1 MIKLEKVNKY
11 YNRYKKNEI
20 HVINNTSLK
29 LDNTGLVALLGP
41 SGCGKTTLLNAIG
54 GLDKVTS
61 GKIYIDGKKL
71 PRNSN
76 KVDKIRNLNIGYIF
90 QDYYLVDSLSVY
102 DNVALALKITGIK
115 DKEEIKK
122 RVDYVLEKVGMYR
135 YRNRYANMLS
145 GGERQRVGIAR
156 AIVKDPNIII
166 ADEPTGNLDSRN
178 TIEVMNII
186 KAISKDRLVIL
197 VTHERELAEFYA
209 SRILEIEDGTIKK
222 DIDNNH
228 TNDLDYRMDN
238 KIYLKD
244 FKNHEKIQKDNIEI
258 NYYSDDK
265 NKLNINIV
273 VQNGNIYI
281 EQKESNKIEIIDND
295 STVELVDDHYK
306 KINKSIYEEYN
317 FDFDKIVNK
326 NIKRKYTSIFNPI
339 SLISNGFKKVRD
351 YTFIKKVLLLGF
363 LASGMFITYS
373 ISSLFGVTNI
383 KDEDFITINKNY
395 LTLITNK
402 IKVDDFKSYEENQN
416 INYLLPG
423 SSEINF
429 IMRYND
435 YYQTSQAQ
443 SYLAGSL
450 SSINM
455 IAKEDLILGRMP
467 ENDYELVVDKM
478 SLNNMLNDPNTQAKY
493 LGITKYDELLNREV
507 SLKNMDKFKIVGVSD
522 LNSPSIYANENMFI
536 NMLINSYDS
545 DTYYYY
551 DEYDTDTISDDDKL
565 IDYELMKDVVSLKKG
580 RYPTNDYEVIIN
592 YNLKDEYKL
601 NKKID
606 YEVNGTKL
614 KVVGYYTSNKD
625 IQKYLVSNTTMK
637 YFLITKS
644 SNITIYPKDKT
655 QVLDE
660 FRSKKVN
667 IQDSYDYSRNKYIE
681 ERKDSIR
688 SSLIACTIVLII
700 SLIEIYLM
708 IRSSFLSRIR
718 EVGIYRAIG
727 VKKLDIYKMFTGEI
741 IAITTLSS
749 LIGVIFMSYIINQL
763 SFISYMRSKF
773 MMNTSIFILTTIFVY
788 LFNLIVGLLPVYKTI
803 RKTPAQIMSRSD
815 I

>member
-29 LDNTGLVALLGP
+29 LNNTGLVALLGP

-402 IKVDDFKSYEENQN
+402 IKVDDFKLYEENQN

-423 SSEINF
+423 SSKINF

-455 IAKEDLILGRMP
+455 IAKDDLILGRMP

>member
-1 MIKLEKVNKY
+1 MIKLENVNKY

-20 HVINNTSLK
+20 HVINNTSLELGK
-29 LDNTGLVALLGP
+29 TGLVALLGP

-295 STVELVDDHYK
+295 STVELVDDYYK
-306 KINKSIYEEYN
+306 KIDKSIYEEYN

-423 SSEINF
+423 NSEINF

-455 IAKEDLILGRMP
+455 ITKEDLILGRMP

-565 IDYELMKDVVSLKKG
+565 IDYELMKNVVSLKKG

-637 YFLITKS
+637 YFLITNS

>member
-1 MIKLEKVNKY
+1 MIKLENVNKY

-20 HVINNTSLK
+20 HVINNTSLELGK
-29 LDNTGLVALLGP
+29 TGLVALLGP

-295 STVELVDDHYK
+295 STVELVDDYYK
-306 KINKSIYEEYN
+306 KIDKSIYEEYN

-429 IMRYND
+429 IMGYND

-455 IAKEDLILGRMP
+455 ITKDDLILGRMP

-565 IDYELMKDVVSLKKG
+565 IDYELMKNVVSLKKG

-637 YFLITKS
+637 YFLITNS

>member
-1 MIKLEKVNKY
+1 MIKLENVNKY

-20 HVINNTSLK
+20 HVINNTSLELGK
-29 LDNTGLVALLGP
+29 TGLVALLGP

-306 KINKSIYEEYN
+306 KIDKSIYEEYN

-339 SLISNGFKKVRD
+339 SLIFNGFKKVRD

-423 SSEINF
+423 SSKINF
-429 IMRYND
+429 IMGYND

-455 IAKEDLILGRMP
+455 IAKDDLILGRMP
-467 ENDYELVVDKM
+467 ENDYELVADKM

-522 LNSPSIYANENMFI
+522 LNNPSIYANENMFI

>member
-402 IKVDDFKSYEENQN
+402 IKVDDFKLYEENQN

-423 SSEINF
+423 SSKINF

-455 IAKEDLILGRMP
+455 IAKDDLILGRMP

>member
-1 MIKLEKVNKY
+1 M
-11 YNRYKKNEI
+11 
-20 HVINNTSLK
+20 
-29 LDNTGLVALLGP
+29 LLG
-41 SGCGKTTLLNAIG
+41 
-54 GLDKVTS
+54 V
-61 GKIYIDGKKL
+61 
-71 PRNSN
+71 
-76 KVDKIRNLNIGYIF
+76 
-90 QDYYLVDSLSVY
+90 
-102 DNVALALKITGIK
+102 
-115 DKEEIKK
+115 
-122 RVDYVLEKVGMYR
+122 
-135 YRNRYANMLS
+135 
-145 GGERQRVGIAR
+145 
-156 AIVKDPNIII
+156 
-166 ADEPTGNLDSRN
+166 
-178 TIEVMNII
+178 
-186 KAISKDRLVIL
+186 
-197 VTHERELAEFYA
+197 
-209 SRILEIEDGTIKK
+209 
-222 DIDNNH
+222 
-228 TNDLDYRMDN
+228 
-238 KIYLKD
+238 
-244 FKNHEKIQKDNIEI
+244 
-258 NYYSDDK
+258 
-265 NKLNINIV
+265 
-273 VQNGNIYI
+273 
-281 EQKESNKIEIIDND
+281 
-295 STVELVDDHYK
+295 
-306 KINKSIYEEYN
+306 
-317 FDFDKIVNK
+317 
-326 NIKRKYTSIFNPI
+326 
-339 SLISNGFKKVRD
+339 
-351 YTFIKKVLLLGF
+351 
-363 LASGMFITYS
+363 
-373 ISSLFGVTNI
+373 LFGVVFLVFSKRNQGEKSLLLIRDAVLPDTADADAI
-383 KDEDFITINKNY
+383 FRYMEEVCSHDKLSIDELCSTGRDY
-395 LTLITNK
+395 
-402 IKVDDFKSYEENQN
+402 DDDDDE
-416 INYLLPG
+416 L
-423 SSEINF
+423 
-429 IMRYND
+429 
-435 YYQTSQAQ
+435 
-443 SYLAGSL
+443 
-450 SSINM
+450 
-455 IAKEDLILGRMP
+455 DLFMK
-467 ENDYELVVDKM
+467 YSADKM
-478 SLNNMLNDPNTQAKY
+478 SIPIDKTLTFDEFLTALSKDIADSYENSNVAK
-493 LGITKYDELLNREV
+493 
-507 SLKNMDKFKIVGVSD
+507 
-522 LNSPSIYANENMFI
+522 
-536 NMLINSYDS
+536 
-545 DTYYYY
+545 YYYY

-565 IDYELMKDVVSLKKG
+565 IDYELMKNVVSLKKG

-637 YFLITKS
+637 YFLITNS

>member
-1 MIKLEKVNKY
+1 MIKLENVNKY

-20 HVINNTSLK
+20 HVINNTSLELGK
-29 LDNTGLVALLGP
+29 TGLVALLGP

-306 KINKSIYEEYN
+306 KIDKSIYEEYN

-339 SLISNGFKKVRD
+339 SLIFNGFKKVRD

-423 SSEINF
+423 SSKINF

-455 IAKEDLILGRMP
+455 IAKDDLILGRMP

-522 LNSPSIYANENMFI
+522 LNNPSIYANENMFI

>member
-1 MIKLEKVNKY
+1 MIKLENVNKY

-20 HVINNTSLK
+20 HVINNTSLELGK
-29 LDNTGLVALLGP
+29 TGLVALLGP

-295 STVELVDDHYK
+295 STVELVDDYYK
-306 KINKSIYEEYN
+306 KIDKSIYEEYN

-423 SSEINF
+423 SSKINF

-455 IAKEDLILGRMP
+455 ITKEDLILGRMP

-565 IDYELMKDVVSLKKG
+565 IDYELMKNVVSLKKG

-637 YFLITKS
+637 YFLITNS